1 MPRDI
6 SLIFKLESSLA
17 KIFKKEIEDLG
28 FDTSKLVT
36 DEDIF
41 DTYCSYLSRLVETR
55 SRKIHKAD
63 GFICPKDVEE
73 GLAWLEDKIEN
84 GKSVNAHLNKATKT
98 NKLDGLLYD
107 WGIQHLH
114 LGKKLDAS
122 GFVERT
128 GFVLFAIFKADD
140 VYFIDIRN
148 HNGWSDTDLL
158 EIVNKNW
165 PNLISN
171 YRITGRSEINPS
183 SSTITKFRKKG
194 INHIIKLSDG
204 NSFIPIGGGITAA
217 ATSIHSRRIL
227 IELIHKLGVAKSQIE
242 KESRFFAK
250 NLKPKGRAFRDRY
263 KYVFVCKR
271 KGDKICF
278 YDIINNNYWEPY
290 LTIPTLKEKY
300 GV

>member
-36 DEDIF
+36 DKDIF
-41 DTYCSYLSRLVETR
+41 DTYCSYWSRLVETR
-55 SRKIHKAD
+55 SRKIYKAD
-63 GFICPKDVEE
+63 GFICPKDVKE
-73 GLAWLEDKIEN
+73 GLAWLEDKIEK
-84 GKSVNAHLNKATKT
+84 GESVNAHLNKATKT

-114 LGKKLDAS
+114 LGEKLDAS

-148 HNGWSDTDLL
+148 HNGWSNTDLL

-165 PNLISN
+165 PNLISE
-171 YRITGRSEINPS
+171 YRIAGRSEIDPS
-183 SSTITKFRKKG
+183 SSIITKFRKKG

-204 NSFIPIGGGITAA
+204 NLYIPPGGGVTAA
-217 ATSIHSRRIL
+217 ATSINSRRIL
-227 IELIHKLGVAKSQIE
+227 INLKDRLAVAKSQI
-242 KESRFFAK
+242 KKDSRFFAK
-250 NLKPKGRAFRDRY
+250 NLKPKGRALRDRY
-263 KYVFVCKR
+263 KYVFVCHFDR
-271 KGDKICF
+271 HIL
-278 YDIINNNYWEPY
+278 NTRVHSNVN
-290 LTIPTLKEKY
+290 KELAKTHHALCKLCRL
-300 GV
+300 